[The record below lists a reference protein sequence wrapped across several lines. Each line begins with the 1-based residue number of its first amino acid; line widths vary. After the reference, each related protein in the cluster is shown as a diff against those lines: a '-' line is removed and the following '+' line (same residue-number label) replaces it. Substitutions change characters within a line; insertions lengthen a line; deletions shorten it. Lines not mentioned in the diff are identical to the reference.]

1 MLHAAAEPNESA
13 SHRTRLLFTRPKAW
27 LRGLW
32 TWHVGRNSPIYY
44 VFAAGGTLVLTGLQ
58 VPLGILEAPL
68 FPLYF
73 WTLLVT
79 SLCGFGPGFVAA
91 IMSSV
96 TGNLFLLAP
105 VGHWSL
111 AGNAGALTALFSVMT
126 SLSVAMMASLQRYAL
141 VQKRLLNH
149 EQKIAQQNEA
159 LASALQSAVR
169 ARDEFLA
176 VAGHELKTPV
186 TALSL
191 QAQAWQRRLLKAE
204 QTGERRSTVEAWNR
218 QVKGLERLTA
228 LIDELLDVSGINRG
242 KLELNC
248 EQLDLRE
255 VVEEVVS
262 RYSDV
267 LADSK
272 SNVTVHTPEAVWGAY
287 DRMRIEQVLSNLL
300 TNALKYGE
308 GQPVHIHLHKE
319 KGQAVVRVRDNG
331 RGIAPEDQ
339 RRIFECFERAEPDP
353 STTGFGVGLWIVR
366 QIVDASGGTIDVD
379 SAVGQGSAFTV
390 RMPLSDEAGRQH
402 QTN

>member
-1 MLHAAAEPNESA
+1 MSY
-13 SHRTRLLFTRPKAW
+13 RTRLLFTRPRTW

-58 VPLGILEAPL
+58 VPFGVLEAPL

-79 SLCGFGPGFVAA
+79 SLCGFGPGVIAA
-91 IMSSV
+91 IMSSML
-96 TGNLFLLAP
+96 GNIFLLAP
-105 VGHWSL
+105 VGDWSL
-111 AGNAGALTALFSVMT
+111 AGNAGALTALFTVMT
-126 SLSVAMMASLQRYAL
+126 ILSVVMMASLQRYAL
-141 VQKRLLNH
+141 VQKRLLNQ

-159 LASALQSAVR
+159 LAAALQSAVR

-186 TALSL
+186 TALYL
-191 QAQAWQRRLLKAE
+191 QAQAWQRRLIRAE
-204 QTGERRSTVEAWNR
+204 QTGERRPTVEAWNR
-218 QVKGLERLTA
+218 QVKGLERLTG

-242 KLELNC
+242 KLELNR

-255 VVEEVVS
+255 VVEEVIS
-262 RYSDV
+262 RYTDV

-272 SNVTVHTPEAVWGAY
+272 SNVTVHTPESVWGHY
-287 DRMRIEQVLSNLL
+287 DRMRVEQVLSNLL

-308 GQPVHIHLHKE
+308 GQPVHIDLRKE
-319 KGQAVVRVRDNG
+319 KDQAVVCVQDQG

-339 RRIFECFERAEPDP
+339 HRIFECFERAEPEP

-366 QIVDASGGTIDVD
+366 QIVDATGGSIDVD
-379 SAVGQGSAFTV
+379 STLGKGSAFTV
-390 RMPLSDEAGRQH
+390 RMPLGDAPEHRQS
-402 QTN
+402 N